1 MRKKIKYKYRRGQNP
16 NSQKNLKLG
25 QAIVHKSNR
34 TVISGAV
41 SDNLVTLP
49 VNIEF
54 ALSRAW
60 PQLSRRERQILYLYL
75 IKGLTRSE
83 LCETLTV
90 AVGTLNFYSQR
101 IREKLGARTA
111 PQSYAIAA
119 VRYYQELQV
128 ITQVLKSMA
137 IYPYPARLTGR

>member
-1 MRKKIKYKYRRGQNP
+1 MRQKPKYKYRRGQNP
-16 NSQKNLKLG
+16 NSQKNLKIG
-25 QAIVHKSNR
+25 QAIAHKSNR
-34 TVISGAV
+34 TPAISGAAG
-41 SDNLVTLP
+41 DNLVTLP
-49 VNIEF
+49 VNVEF

-83 LCETLTV
+83 LCEILIV

-119 VRYYQELQV
+119 IRYYQELHLWLF
-128 ITQVLKSMA
+128 ILTQLV
-137 IYPYPARLTGR
+137 